1 MHHRWAALA
10 LVLALCA
17 FTAEHAAG
25 QLPQPLRGRKAGALG
40 PNSPNPFNP
49 ATTITFRV
57 GDSTCAR
64 GSDHHVVSLR
74 IYNVLTQ
81 LVAVPT
87 ILGAVPDSTG
97 ATIPVPIGKPVTNLV
112 LPCGA
117 YAALWTGRILP
128 ANRPANPG
136 VYVVQLVVNGE
147 AVAVRKMM
155 LSR

>member
-1 MHHRWAALA
+1 MHSRWAALA

-17 FTAEHAAG
+17 FAPEYAAG
-25 QLPQPLRGRKAGALG
+25 QLPQPPRGRRAGALG

-49 ATTITFRV
+49 ATTIPFRV

-64 GSDHHVVSLR
+64 GSEHHVVSLR

-97 ATIPVPIGKPVTNLV
+97 PAIQVPIGKPVTNLI
-112 LPCGA
+112 LPCGS
-117 YAALWTGRILP
+117 YAALWTARTQHS
-128 ANRPANPG
+128 RPATPG
-136 VYVVQLVVNGE
+136 VYVVQLVVNAE
-147 AVAVRKMM
+147 VVAVRKMM